1 MVASRLLLAGFCL
14 VLTGTQAATPISS
27 TTMESLLNAGGV
39 DLAHA
44 AAPMFFFGQAMNRP
58 PCYPT
63 NATTAQGTQTPSV
76 GLCDYP
82 NVGCNC
88 RQPGIGISNRGPSF
102 PVYYTYNRCTP
113 TEIRVAYNLFYEKD
127 GTTPDQIFG
136 HRYDWERV
144 IVIWTLLPSTTSW
157 VTSRLLLSQHSGYQS
172 INWAS
177 IQNTF
182 STEDATLPRGGAN
195 GVQNRDHPKVYVA
208 WSKHA
213 HYQDRNT
220 GWNDPI
226 SQLTGNAFRSQDWWY
241 FPAKSDYL
249 RADRST
255 ELGQLIAGF
264 NWGSASSNPAA
275 VHDGLCAAAAAAAAA
290 AP

>member
-1 MVASRLLLAGFCL
+1 MFPRNLLLL
-14 VLTGTQAATPISS
+14 PLAALFLPSAAVTPIPSL
-27 TTMESLLNAGGV
+27 TMESLLNEGGIS
-39 DLAHA
+39 LALLA
-44 AAPMFFFGQAMNRP
+44 QPMFFFGQAMNRP

-63 NATTAQGTQTPSV
+63 NATTAIGTQTPSV

-88 RQPGIGISNRGPSF
+88 RQPGIGISNPGPSF
-102 PVYYTYNRCTP
+102 PVYYSYNRCTP
-113 TEIRVAYNLFYEKD
+113 TEIRVVYNLFYEKD

-144 IVIWTLLPSTTSW
+144 IVIWSLNPNTTWTPST
-157 VTSRLLLSQHSGYQS
+157 LLLSQHSGYQS
-172 INWAS
+172 IPWAS

-182 STEDATLPRGGAN
+182 STQDATLPRGGNN
-195 GVQNRDHPKVYVA
+195 GLKNRDHPKVYVA

-241 FPAKSDYL
+241 FPVASDYL
-249 RADRST
+249 RADGST
-255 ELGQLIAGF
+255 ELGQRIMGF
-264 NWGSASSNPAA
+264 DWGSASSNPAA
-275 VHDGLCAAAAAAAAA
+275 VHDGLCVAGA
-290 AP
+290 

>member
-1 MVASRLLLAGFCL
+1 MAISRLLLAGACL
-14 VLTGTQAATPISS
+14 LLPVTLAVTPVSN
-27 TTMESLLNAGGV
+27 TAMESLLNAGGV
-39 DLAHA
+39 DLAYA
-44 AAPMFFFGQAMNRP
+44 AGPMFFFGQAMNRP

-63 NATTAQGTQTPSV
+63 NATTAQGAQTPSAA
-76 GLCDYP
+76 LCDFP

-88 RQPGIGISNRGPSF
+88 RQPGVGISNPGPSF

-113 TEIRVAYNLFYEKD
+113 TEVRVAYNLFYEKD
-127 GTTPDQIFG
+127 GTNPDQVFG

-144 IVIWTLLPSTTSW
+144 IVIWTQQTPNTNWIPTTLLI
-157 VTSRLLLSQHSGYQS
+157 SQHSGYQS
-172 INWAS
+172 IAWAQ

-182 STEDATLPRGGAN
+182 STEDASLPRGGDN
-195 GVQNRDHPKVYVA
+195 GLQNRDHPKVYVA

-241 FPAKSDYL
+241 FPNKNDYL

-255 ELGQLIAGF
+255 SLGSLIAGF
-264 NWGSASSNPAA
+264 DWGSASSNPAS
-275 VHDGLCAAAAAAAAA
+275 VHDGLCNASA
-290 AP
+290 

>member
-1 MVASRLLLAGFCL
+1 MPGIKSLLAGACCL
-14 VLTGTQAATPISS
+14 LLVRGIWAVTPVSSAA
-27 TTMESLLNAGGV
+27 MESLLNAGGV
-39 DLAHA
+39 DLAYA
-44 AAPMFFFGQAMNRP
+44 AAPMFFFGQAMNKP

-63 NATTAQGTQTPSV
+63 NATTGQGTQTPSAA
-76 GLCDYP
+76 LCDYP

-88 RQPGIGISNRGPSF
+88 RQPGIAISNRGPSF
-102 PVYYTYNRCTP
+102 PVYYTYSRCTSA
-113 TEIRVAYNLFYEKD
+113 EIRVAYNLFYEKD
-127 GTTPDQIFG
+127 GTNPDQLFG

-144 IVIWTLLPSTTSW
+144 IVIWGQKLNSDW
-157 VTSRLLLSQHSGYQS
+157 VPSRLLLSQHSGYQS
-172 INWAS
+172 LDWAS

-182 STEDATLPRGGAN
+182 NTEDANLPRGGDN
-195 GVQNRDHPKVYVA
+195 GLKDRDHPKVYVA

-241 FPAKSDYL
+241 FPQKNDYL

-255 ELGQLIAGF
+255 ALGNLLAGF
-264 NWGSASSNPAA
+264 EWGSASSNPPA
-275 VHDGLCAAAAAAAAA
+275 VHDGLCSASA
-290 AP
+290 